1 MTDQSPHSGE
11 DKNVVFT
18 DKLNLAAVDA
28 AITQAWYEAT
38 NHRAEIAGTIT
49 ARMPDFPVLSDCE
62 QAARANGLPANHKP
76 LISTKTYGHDAG
88 FSCTFRQWRAHSHC
102 RFLHGYSLG
111 FKFTFAASSVD
122 NCGWVVDFGGLKPLK
137 QILADTFDHKLLV
150 AQDDPWMPFLRT
162 MIGDL
167 PSMYNDGVLSDAPGM
182 SPCAD
187 VIIVPATGCEA
198 FARMVYDVT
207 EQWLKDAGFSPRVWL
222 VSVEV
227 SEHGGNSAICQG

>member
-1 MTDQSPHSGE
+1 MTDHSPHADEPG
-11 DKNVVFT
+11 NVT
-18 DKLNLAAVDA
+18 YL
-28 AITQAWYEAT
+28 
-38 NHRAEIAGTIT
+38 
-49 ARMPDFPVLSDCE
+49 LSDGE
-62 QAARANGLPANHKP
+62 QAARLNGLPVNHKP

-111 FKFTFAASSVD
+111 FKFTFAASAVD

-150 AQDDPWMPFLRT
+150 AQDDPAREWLERLHS
-162 MIGDL
+162 GQVSRD
-167 PSMYNDGVLSDAPGM
+167 DGIA
-182 SPCAD
+182 PCAD
-187 VIIVPATGCEA
+187 VVVVPATGCEA
-198 FARMVYDVT
+198 FARMVYDVA